1 MLDFDVIMGMDWLAA
16 CFANIDYRAKI
27 VQFYFPGEPVL
38 EWKGNAAT
46 PKGKFISYLRDRKL
60 ISKGCIYHMVH
71 VQDIDKEPMTL
82 QSIPIVN
89 EFPMIDDLFNQL
101 QGVKCFSKIDLRS
114 GYHQL
119 RVREVDIPK
128 TAFRT
133 SRKQIAFLGHV
144 ITSEG
149 IKVDGQKIEAVMTWP
164 RPLNATEVHNLL
176 GLAGYYR
183 RLVEGFSSISAP
195 LTNLTHKAMKFQ

>member
-1 MLDFDVIMGMDWLAA
+1 MRYNSVYRGCTVLINDHPTSADLVELIMLDFDVIMGMDWLAA

-89 EFPMIDDLFNQL
+89 EFPMVFPDDLP
-101 QGVKCFSKIDLRS
+101 G
-114 GYHQL
+114 
-119 RVREVDIPK
+119 IPPK
-128 TAFRT
+128 G
-133 SRKQIAFLGHV
+133 KL
-144 ITSEG
+144 
-149 IKVDGQKIEAVMTWP
+149 
-164 RPLNATEVHNLL
+164 
-176 GLAGYYR
+176 
-183 RLVEGFSSISAP
+183 IS
-195 LTNLTHKAMKFQ
+195 L